1 MSENKI
7 KILIADDHEL
17 FRKGIISLL
26 IEESNLQIIGEA
38 NNGKDLVYKYLK
50 YKPDIILTDISMP
63 ELSGLEAI
71 ATLYENNKSIKAI
84 FLSMLSGEEY
94 IYHCIKAGGLGLIN
108 KDIPKDELLNAIEQ
122 VSKGKRY
129 FGKDLTDQE
138 INQIIKNYEK
148 NLESNQI
155 RKLPDFT
162 DQEISVLL
170 KIAEGDTSSDIAD
183 KLYISK
189 RTVDT
194 HRANILHKLD
204 LKTGPQL
211 LKFAIKFADGYKKK
225 SR

>member
-26 IEESNLQIIGEA
+26 IEENNLQIIGEA

-50 YKPDIILTDISMP
+50 YKPDVILTDISMP

-71 ATLYENNKSIKAI
+71 ATLCESNKSIKAI

-94 IYHCIKAGGLGLIN
+94 IYHCIKSGGLGLIN
-108 KDIPKDELLNAIEQ
+108 KDISKDELLYAIEQ
-122 VSKGKRY
+122 VGKGKRY

-148 NLESNQI
+148 NLDGNQI
-155 RKLPDFT
+155 QKLPDFT

-170 KIAEGDTSSDIAD
+170 KIAEGDTSSDIAE

-194 HRANILHKLD
+194 HRANILHKLN

-225 SR
+225 SK